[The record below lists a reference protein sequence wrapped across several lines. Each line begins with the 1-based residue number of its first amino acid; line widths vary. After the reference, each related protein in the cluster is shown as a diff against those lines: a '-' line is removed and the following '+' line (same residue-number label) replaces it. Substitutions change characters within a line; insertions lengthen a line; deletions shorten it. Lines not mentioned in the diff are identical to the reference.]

1 QQLKATFVI
10 SPSTQITRGV
20 LRLRIYHTNTFT
32 DFIVNLW
39 LDYGVRGSREMFVV
53 AAAEPGSVNA
63 EHTSNLEAKIT
74 FIPSQQLLDTE
85 EPHLLILT
93 FISISDHYGNR

>member
-1 QQLKATFVI
+1 
-10 SPSTQITRGV
+10 
-20 LRLRIYHTNTFT
+20 
-32 DFIVNLW
+32 

-93 FISISDHYGNR
+93 FISISDHYGNRWVYRRGITLSNSKSNTIPASRKVVLSLETNDQ